1 MLGTMDNTERPVYE
15 QVKAWIRQ
23 HIASGA
29 WRPGDTVPSEAALMS
44 RFSISRMTANRALR
58 ELAAEGL
65 VTRVQG
71 SGTRVAQLHRI
82 SSRLVIRDI
91 HEEVSE
97 RGHVP
102 GTRVLEAAPMKA
114 GPELADSLGLR
125 KGARIFHTIMV
136 HLENG
141 LPIVYEDRYVN
152 PLAAPR
158 YLETD
163 FTQESPTLHLLRHAP
178 VTEASYSIEA
188 CLPSVEEAKAL
199 DIGSHEACLVMMRR
213 TVSGPHVASVARQ
226 VYPGTRYSFSGQFQA

>member
-1 MLGTMDNTERPVYE
+1 MQKTERPAYE
-15 QVKAWIRQ
+15 QVKEWIRQ
-23 HIASGA
+23 HIASGE
-29 WRPGDTVPSEAALMS
+29 WRPGDVVPSEATLMS
-44 RFSISRMTANRALR
+44 RFLISRMTANRALR

-91 HEEVSE
+91 HEEVAE

-102 GTRVLEAAPMKA
+102 STRVLEVAQVKA
-114 GPELADSLGLR
+114 GAELAQSLAVR
-125 KGARIFHTIMV
+125 KGARVFHTIMI
-136 HLENG
+136 HMENG
-141 LPIVYEDRYVN
+141 VPILYEDRYVN
-152 PLAAPR
+152 PVAAPR
-158 YLETD
+158 YLDAD

-178 VTEASYSIEA
+178 VTEASYTIEA
-188 CLPSVEEAKAL
+188 CLPSPDEAKAL
-199 DIGSHEACLVMMRR
+199 DVEPSEPCLVLMRR

>member
-1 MLGTMDNTERPVYE
+1 MIARMQKTERPAYE
-15 QVKAWIRQ
+15 QVKEWIRQ
-23 HIASGA
+23 HIASGE
-29 WRPGDTVPSEAALMS
+29 WRPGDMVPSEAALGS

-65 VTRVQG
+65 VIRVQG

-91 HEEVSE
+91 REEVIE

-102 GTRVLEAAPMKA
+102 TTRVLEAAQVKA
-114 GPELADSLGLR
+114 GAELAESLALR
-125 KGARIFHTIMV
+125 KGARVFHTILI

-141 LPIVYEDRYVN
+141 VPILYEERYVN
-152 PLAAPR
+152 PVAAPH
-158 YLETD
+158 YLDAD

-178 VTEASYSIEA
+178 VTEASYTIEA
-188 CLPSVEEAKAL
+188 CLPSANEAKEL
-199 DIGSHEACLVMMRR
+199 DIAPSEPCLVLMRR

>member
-1 MLGTMDNTERPVYE
+1 MKNTQQPAYE
-15 QVKAWIRQ
+15 QVKEWIRQ
-23 HIASGA
+23 HIASGE
-29 WRPGDTVPSEAALMS
+29 WRPGDLVPSEAALMS

-71 SGTRVAQLHRI
+71 SSTRVAQLHRI

-91 HEEVSE
+91 HEEIAE

-102 GTRVLEAAPMKA
+102 GSRVLEAARVKA
-114 GPELADSLGLR
+114 TAELAESLAVR
-125 KGARIFHTIMV
+125 KGAQVFHTVMI

-141 LPIVYEDRYVN
+141 VPIVYEDRYVN

-158 YLETD
+158 YLEAD
-163 FTQESPTLHLLRHAP
+163 FTHESPTLHLLRHAP
-178 VTEASYSIEA
+178 VTEASYTIEA
-188 CLPSVEEAKAL
+188 GLPNADEAKAL
-199 DIGSHEACLVMMRR
+199 DIGAGDPCLILMRR

-226 VYPGTRYSFSGQFQA
+226 VYPGSRYSFSDRFQA

>member
-1 MLGTMDNTERPVYE
+1 MLASMKNSEPPAYE
-15 QVKAWIRQ
+15 QVKGWIRQ
-23 HIASGA
+23 HIASGE
-29 WRPGDTVPSEAALMS
+29 WRPGDTVPSEASLMS

-91 HEEVSE
+91 HEEVAE

-102 GTRVLEAAPMKA
+102 GTRVLEAGQVKA
-114 GPELADSLGLR
+114 GPELAESLAVP
-125 KGARIFHTIMV
+125 KGARVFHTIMV

-141 LPIVYEDRYVN
+141 VPIVYEDRYVN
-152 PLAAPR
+152 PLAAPQ
-158 YLETD
+158 YLQAD
-163 FTQESPTLHLLRHAP
+163 FTLESPTLHLLRHAP
-178 VTEASYSIEA
+178 VTEASYTIEA
-188 CLPSVEEAKAL
+188 CLPNADEAKAL
-199 DIGSHEACLVMMRR
+199 EIAVGDPCLILMRR

>member
-1 MLGTMDNTERPVYE
+1 MLAPMQNTERPAYE
-15 QVKAWIRQ
+15 QVKEWIRQ
-23 HIASGA
+23 HIASGE
-29 WRPGDTVPSEAALMS
+29 WRPGDLVPSEAALMT

-58 ELAAEGL
+58 ELATEGL

-91 HEEVSE
+91 HEEVTE

-102 GTRVLEAAPMKA
+102 STRVLEAAQVKA
-114 GPELADSLGLR
+114 GAELAESLAVR
-125 KGARIFHTIMV
+125 KGARVFHTVMI

-141 LPIVYEDRYVN
+141 VPIVYEDRYVN
-152 PLAAPR
+152 PLAAPQ
-158 YLETD
+158 YLEAD

-178 VTEASYSIEA
+178 VTEASYTIEA
-188 CLPSVEEAKAL
+188 CLPSADEAKAL
-199 DIGSHEACLVMMRR
+199 EIGPGEPCLVLMRR

>member
-1 MLGTMDNTERPVYE
+1 MQSTERPAYE
-15 QVKAWIRQ
+15 QVKEWIRQ
-23 HIASGA
+23 HIASGE
-29 WRPGDTVPSEAALMS
+29 WRPGDVVPSEAALMS

-91 HEEVSE
+91 HEEVAE

-102 GTRVLEAAPMKA
+102 GTRVLEAAEEKA
-114 GPELADSLGLR
+114 GAEVAQSLAVR
-125 KGARIFHTIMV
+125 KGARVFHTLMI

-141 LPIVYEDRYVN
+141 VPIVYEDRYVN
-152 PLAAPR
+152 PLAAPH
-158 YLETD
+158 YLDAD
-163 FTQESPTLHLLRHAP
+163 FTQESPTLHLLRNAP
-178 VTEASYSIEA
+178 VTEASYTIEA
-188 CLPSVEEAKAL
+188 CLPSPDEARAL
-199 DIGSHEACLVMMRR
+199 DIKPSEPCLVLMRR

>member
-1 MLGTMDNTERPVYE
+1 MIARMQKTERPAYE
-15 QVKAWIRQ
+15 QVKEWIRQ
-23 HIASGA
+23 HIASGE
-29 WRPGDTVPSEAALMS
+29 WRPGDMVPSEAALGS

-65 VTRVQG
+65 VIRVQG

-91 HEEVSE
+91 REEVIE

-102 GTRVLEAAPMKA
+102 TTRVLEAAQVKA
-114 GPELADSLGLR
+114 GAELAESLALR
-125 KGARIFHTIMV
+125 KGARVFHTILI

-141 LPIVYEDRYVN
+141 VPILYEERYVN
-152 PLAAPR
+152 PVAAPH
-158 YLETD
+158 YLDAD

-178 VTEASYSIEA
+178 VTEASYTIEA
-188 CLPSVEEAKAL
+188 CLPSPDEAKAL
-199 DIGSHEACLVMMRR
+199 DVEPSEPCLVLMRR

>member
-1 MLGTMDNTERPVYE
+1 MKNTQQPAYE

-23 HIASGA
+23 HIASGE
-29 WRPGDTVPSEAALMS
+29 WRPGDLVPSEAALMS

-71 SGTRVAQLHRI
+71 SSTRVAQLHRI

-91 HEEVSE
+91 HEEIAE

-102 GTRVLEAAPMKA
+102 GSRVLEAARVKA
-114 GPELADSLGLR
+114 TAELAESLAVR
-125 KGARIFHTIMV
+125 KGAQVFHTVMI

-141 LPIVYEDRYVN
+141 VPIVYEDRYVN

-158 YLETD
+158 YLEAD

-178 VTEASYSIEA
+178 VTEASYTIEA
-188 CLPSVEEAKAL
+188 GLPNADEAKAL
-199 DIGSHEACLVMMRR
+199 DIGAGDPCLILMRR

-226 VYPGTRYSFSGQFQA
+226 VYPGTRYSFSDRFQA